1 MAHRPAV
8 LGPAVLGV
16 ILAIVAVLAFAPA
29 VAAPF
34 DFDDFPAIV
43 NNPTIRSAWP
53 PSALIHTP
61 PLGTPAS
68 GRPVANYSFALNYA
82 ANRALGISQTLIAP
96 SPRAPVGYHVV
107 NVALHLG
114 TALLLYLFLSAA
126 LRLDGVTPLI
136 RQRATLVAMATTAI
150 WLVHPLQTEAVD
162 YISQRTELLVS
173 ACYLTTLWAALRSRL
188 AEHDSRGRA
197 GRWAVL
203 AVASSAIGMA
213 SKEVMITAP
222 VAVLLFDVAFFKL
235 WWRSFGE
242 QTSSLRRALYAGLF
256 VSAGICIALVVTG
269 GRSTSAG
276 FGGPIPWYRYLY
288 SQAWAVAHYL
298 RLAIWPTGL
307 TLDYGTTPVAGT
319 AGIPGP
325 VLLVAFAAGVIVAWI
340 KSTTRWLAFFGTW
353 FFLVLAPSSSIVPIY
368 TEIAAERRIYL
379 ALAPVILVIVVAV
392 VALARRMQRLPW
404 MNRLPR
410 AAPAALLALLV
421 AAFATITFQR
431 SALYAEPV
439 ALWRD
444 TIHKRPRNV
453 RAYDN
458 LAAAYMRTDPPD
470 LRAADSVLR
479 IALAVDSAYT
489 PSLVRAASIAIEH
502 NDLAA
507 ARGLLER
514 ALRTSPDDEAATAR
528 YSKVLIAQGDPEK
541 AIPLLQRVVRADPGA
556 DAYVDLGSAYLT
568 SGRVDSAVAPLVR
581 AIALDSSRVDA
592 MRYLGGALVEQNR
605 GAEALPYLERVA
617 ADSSAAAFDVAV
629 ESLALAQAG
638 RFADASQLAAR
649 AVSMRGADVGTAV
662 FAGRAMLVSRHLPEA
677 DMYLTA
683 ALRAAPNDPRPMTWL
698 GITKAQRGD
707 REEALRLLRR
717 VVSVAP
723 NDEAARSALA
733 QLEGAPKPA
742 R

>member
-43 NNPTIRSAWP
+43 NNPTFRSAWP

-114 TALLLYLFLSAA
+114 TA

-368 TEIAAERRIYL
+368 TEI
-379 ALAPVILVIVVAV
+379 
-392 VALARRMQRLPW
+392 
-404 MNRLPR
+404 
-410 AAPAALLALLV
+410 
-421 AAFATITFQR
+421 
-431 SALYAEPV
+431 SAEPV

-528 YSKVLIAQGDPEK
+528 Y
-541 AIPLLQRVVRADPGA
+541 
-556 DAYVDLGSAYLT
+556 
-568 SGRVDSAVAPLVR
+568 
-581 AIALDSSRVDA
+581 
-592 MRYLGGALVEQNR
+592 
-605 GAEALPYLERVA
+605 
-617 ADSSAAAFDVAV
+617 
-629 ESLALAQAG
+629 
-638 RFADASQLAAR
+638 
-649 AVSMRGADVGTAV
+649 
-662 FAGRAMLVSRHLPEA
+662 
-677 DMYLTA
+677 
-683 ALRAAPNDPRPMTWL
+683 
-698 GITKAQRGD
+698 
-707 REEALRLLRR
+707 
-717 VVSVAP
+717 
-723 NDEAARSALA
+723 
-733 QLEGAPKPA
+733 
-742 R
+742 